1 MNPISEL
8 QSPDE
13 LKHGL
18 GPIWAAARAANPE
31 FSISGPV
38 TFPADSPFDSA
49 CEAWNTGLFQPI
61 LLPAL
66 LSSLGHA
73 RRGEAREILHL
84 DAHLSATLPEDVRT
98 GSIRAGRRLA
108 AASRELKGDR
118 TLQRLAAW
126 TADGSMD
133 GHLVTIFAARCA
145 AFSLFDRAA
154 VGAYLFQELCGGAP
168 GAPASAVCDFIR
180 TCLEPQVSRELRAA

>member
-13 LKHGL
+13 LQHGL

-31 FSISGPV
+31 FSLSGPV
-38 TFPADSPFDSA
+38 TFPTGMAFAAA
-49 CEAWNTGLFQPI
+49 CETWNTGLFQPM
-61 LLPAL
+61 LLPAF
-66 LSSLGHA
+66 LSALEHA
-73 RRGEAREILHL
+73 RRGEAREILDL
-84 DAHLSATLPEDVRT
+84 DARLSSTLPGDART
-98 GSIRAGRRLA
+98 GSIRAGRRLS

-126 TADGSMD
+126 TADGTMD

-168 GAPASAVCDFIR
+168 DAPAPVVCDFIR
-180 TCLEPQVSRELRAA
+180 LCLEPQVSRELRAA